1 MEDIVKEACIRDL
14 KTYIGDSLRMA
25 RLARRMSQRELAELT
40 GITEAAICKLERGET
55 DAKLSTLALIRSAL
69 ALDVVIKPL

>member
-1 MEDIVKEACIRDL
+1 MDDVIKEACIRDL

-40 GITEAAICKLERGET
+40 GVTEAAICKIERGET

-69 ALDVVIKPL
+69 ALDIIIAPL